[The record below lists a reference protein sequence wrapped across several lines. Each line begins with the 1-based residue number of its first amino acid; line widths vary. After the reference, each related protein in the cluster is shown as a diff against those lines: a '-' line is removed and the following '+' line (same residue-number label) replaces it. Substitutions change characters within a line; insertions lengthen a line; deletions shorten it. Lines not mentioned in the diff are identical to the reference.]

1 MSGDGAIR
9 ILLVDDHPIVRD
21 GLRGQLE
28 PEPDLLVVGEA
39 ASAEEALAVLRRG
52 GVDVVITDL
61 RMPGDGGVELLRAIA
76 ARHPEVRTLVLT
88 TYDTDAEI
96 AAVRA
101 AGAGGYLL
109 KDASRDE
116 IYAAVR
122 VVARGGVVYARSVSE
137 RVIAASASHDPVLSP
152 REIEVLRL
160 VASGM
165 TNRQIGAALYV
176 GESTVKT
183 HLQHIFRKL
192 DAPDRAAAVAAA
204 YEAELL

>member
-21 GLRGQLE
+21 GLRGQIE

-39 ASAEEALAVLRRG
+39 ASAEEALAVLRRE

-137 RVIAASASHDPVLSP
+137 RVIAASVSHDPVLSP

-165 TNRQIGAALYV
+165 TNRQVGAALYV